1 MLIDDALIDELQS
14 MSESPLDRLTP
25 RQFDVLS
32 RIARGWSNKRIAED
46 LGLTLRSVESVISDI
61 ITNIDLREEVDGIN
75 PRVLMVLSY
84 LENTVTKTWSELQS
98 GSQD

>member
-1 MLIDDALIDELQS
+1 IC
-14 MSESPLDRLTP
+14 
-25 RQFDVLS
+25 